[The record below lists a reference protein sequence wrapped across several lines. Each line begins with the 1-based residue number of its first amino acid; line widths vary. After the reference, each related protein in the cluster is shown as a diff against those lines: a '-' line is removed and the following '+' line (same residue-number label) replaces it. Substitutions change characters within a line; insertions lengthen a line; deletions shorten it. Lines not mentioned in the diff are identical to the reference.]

1 MEITFCPNCG
11 HQNQPGSR
19 FCEECG
25 CDLIQAARAQQA
37 QQEAQMTQ
45 QMQQQKQAQAKQ
57 QAQAQQEAQAQ
68 QRVQA
73 AKQNMAAQ
81 TSFNKPQKPQ
91 KQKKSHL
98 GLILGITIPVILIGI
113 AVILILTGVIKLPF
127 MNSGKKLEGTWYE
140 FAATTPEDGLRSLHD
155 LAVLQDKDD
164 ADIRL
169 TMTIN
174 KDGTGQL
181 IGGEEGSKT
190 LNWTESD
197 DRYTI
202 TCDGVIYTGN
212 FENDNEF
219 SMTGNDNVKLQFS
232 QDISHQ
238 IPNQIEVTPSPSPS
252 PTPTPTQDS
261 FWGTEPT
268 EAPSDV
274 GDSEEFEDFDDADE
288 DIEDDD
294 TAVDDDTYI
303 FPNSDTE
310 YLTKSDLSGM
320 SKSEINLAKNELY
333 ARHGRKFKSKE
344 LQEYFDKLLKDYDE
358 IVFIPMSS
366 GLLGT
371 CQTATML
378 ADEYDRKVHVV
389 NNQRI
394 SVTQRQSV
402 IDALNLA
409 KNGYSA
415 LEIKEILEREK
426 MESSIYITLD
436 TLKYLKK
443 GGRITPAAAAIGT
456 VLRLNPVLQI
466 QGEKLD
472 AYAKARGKA
481 SAKKIMLKAMADDM
495 EKRFADSF
503 KKGRVH
509 MEAAYAGNREE
520 AEEWAEIVKE
530 EYPQLD
536 FHMDPLSLSV
546 ACHIGYGALAI
557 ACSVYLPEDK

>member
-25 CDLIQAARAQQA
+25 CDLIQAAA
-37 QQEAQMTQ
+37 QQEAQMAQ

-113 AVILILTGVIKLPF
+113 AVILILTDVIKLPF
-127 MNSGKKLEGTWYE
+127 MDSGKKLEGTWYE

-155 LAVLQDKDD
+155 LAVLQDKEAD
-164 ADIRL
+164 DIRL

-174 KDGTGQL
+174 ADGSGQM
-181 IGGEEGSKT
+181 IGGGEGSKV
-190 LNWTESD
+190 LNWTESN

-202 TCDGVIYTGN
+202 TCDGMIYTGN
-212 FENDNEF
+212 FETDDQF
-219 SMTGNDNVKLQFS
+219 VMTGSDDVKLHFS
-232 QDISHQ
+232 QNISHQ

-261 FWGTEPT
+261 FWGTEPS

-288 DIEDDD
+288 DIE
-294 TAVDDDTYI
+294 DDDTYI

-344 LQEYFDKLLKDYDE
+344 LQEYFESKDWYVPKYSPKQWDKKGDTFFFNKYEIKNRDLLK
-358 IVFIPMSS
+358 
-366 GLLGT
+366 
-371 CQTATML
+371 
-378 ADEYDRKVHVV
+378 
-389 NNQRI
+389 
-394 SVTQRQSV
+394 
-402 IDALNLA
+402 
-409 KNGYSA
+409 
-415 LEIKEILEREK
+415 
-426 MESSIYITLD
+426 
-436 TLKYLKK
+436 KYENK
-443 GGRITPAAAAIGT
+443 
-456 VLRLNPVLQI
+456 
-466 QGEKLD
+466 
-472 AYAKARGKA
+472 
-481 SAKKIMLKAMADDM
+481 
-495 EKRFADSF
+495 
-503 KKGRVH
+503 
-509 MEAAYAGNREE
+509 
-520 AEEWAEIVKE
+520 
-530 EYPQLD
+530 
-536 FHMDPLSLSV
+536 
-546 ACHIGYGALAI
+546 
-557 ACSVYLPEDK
+557 

>member
-232 QDISHQ
+232 QNISHQ

-294 TAVDDDTYI
+294 TYI

-344 LQEYFDKLLKDYDE
+344 LQEYFESKDWYVPKYSPKQWDKKGDTFFFNKYEIKNRDLLK
-358 IVFIPMSS
+358 
-366 GLLGT
+366 
-371 CQTATML
+371 
-378 ADEYDRKVHVV
+378 
-389 NNQRI
+389 
-394 SVTQRQSV
+394 
-402 IDALNLA
+402 
-409 KNGYSA
+409 
-415 LEIKEILEREK
+415 
-426 MESSIYITLD
+426 
-436 TLKYLKK
+436 KYENK
-443 GGRITPAAAAIGT
+443 
-456 VLRLNPVLQI
+456 
-466 QGEKLD
+466 
-472 AYAKARGKA
+472 
-481 SAKKIMLKAMADDM
+481 
-495 EKRFADSF
+495 
-503 KKGRVH
+503 
-509 MEAAYAGNREE
+509 
-520 AEEWAEIVKE
+520 
-530 EYPQLD
+530 
-536 FHMDPLSLSV
+536 
-546 ACHIGYGALAI
+546 
-557 ACSVYLPEDK
+557 

>member
-37 QQEAQMTQ
+37 QQEVQMAQ

-113 AVILILTGVIKLPF
+113 AAILILTGVIKLPF
-127 MNSGKKLEGTWYE
+127 MDSGKKLEGTWYE

-155 LAVLQDKDD
+155 LAVLQDKEAD
-164 ADIRL
+164 DIRL

-174 KDGTGQL
+174 ADGSGQM
-181 IGGEEGSKT
+181 IGGGEGSKV
-190 LNWTESD
+190 LNWTESN

-202 TCDGVIYTGN
+202 TCDGMIYTGN
-212 FENDNEF
+212 FETDDQF
-219 SMTGNDNVKLQFS
+219 VMTGSDDVKLHFS
-232 QDISHQ
+232 QNISHQ

-294 TAVDDDTYI
+294 TAIDADTYI

-344 LQEYFDKLLKDYDE
+344 LKEYFESKDWYVPKYSPKQWDKKGDSFFFNKYEIKNRDLLK
-358 IVFIPMSS
+358 
-366 GLLGT
+366 
-371 CQTATML
+371 
-378 ADEYDRKVHVV
+378 
-389 NNQRI
+389 
-394 SVTQRQSV
+394 
-402 IDALNLA
+402 
-409 KNGYSA
+409 
-415 LEIKEILEREK
+415 
-426 MESSIYITLD
+426 
-436 TLKYLKK
+436 KYENK
-443 GGRITPAAAAIGT
+443 
-456 VLRLNPVLQI
+456 
-466 QGEKLD
+466 
-472 AYAKARGKA
+472 
-481 SAKKIMLKAMADDM
+481 
-495 EKRFADSF
+495 
-503 KKGRVH
+503 
-509 MEAAYAGNREE
+509 
-520 AEEWAEIVKE
+520 
-530 EYPQLD
+530 
-536 FHMDPLSLSV
+536 
-546 ACHIGYGALAI
+546 
-557 ACSVYLPEDK
+557 

>member
-1 MEITFCPNCG
+1 MEITYCPNCG

-25 CDLIQAARAQQA
+25 CDLIQAAA
-37 QQEAQMTQ
+37 QQEAQMAQ

-57 QAQAQQEAQAQ
+57 QVQAQQEAQAQ

-127 MNSGKKLEGTWYE
+127 MDSGKKLEGTWYE

-155 LAVLQDKDD
+155 LAVLQDKEAD
-164 ADIRL
+164 DIRL

-174 KDGTGQL
+174 ADGSGQM
-181 IGGEEGSKT
+181 IGGGEGSKV
-190 LNWTESD
+190 LNWTESN

-202 TCDGVIYTGN
+202 TCDGMIYTGN
-212 FENDNEF
+212 FETDDQF
-219 SMTGNDNVKLQFS
+219 VMTGSDDVKLHFS
-232 QDISHQ
+232 QNISHQ

-294 TAVDDDTYI
+294 TYI

-344 LQEYFDKLLKDYDE
+344 LQEYFENKDWYVPKYSPKQWDKKGDSFFFNKYEIKNRDLLK
-358 IVFIPMSS
+358 
-366 GLLGT
+366 
-371 CQTATML
+371 
-378 ADEYDRKVHVV
+378 
-389 NNQRI
+389 
-394 SVTQRQSV
+394 
-402 IDALNLA
+402 
-409 KNGYSA
+409 
-415 LEIKEILEREK
+415 
-426 MESSIYITLD
+426 
-436 TLKYLKK
+436 KYENK
-443 GGRITPAAAAIGT
+443 
-456 VLRLNPVLQI
+456 
-466 QGEKLD
+466 
-472 AYAKARGKA
+472 
-481 SAKKIMLKAMADDM
+481 
-495 EKRFADSF
+495 
-503 KKGRVH
+503 
-509 MEAAYAGNREE
+509 
-520 AEEWAEIVKE
+520 
-530 EYPQLD
+530 
-536 FHMDPLSLSV
+536 
-546 ACHIGYGALAI
+546 
-557 ACSVYLPEDK
+557 

>member
-37 QQEAQMTQ
+37 QQEAQMAQ
-45 QMQQQKQAQAKQ
+45 QMQQQKQAQVKQ

-81 TSFNKPQKPQ
+81 TPFNKPQKPQ

-140 FAATTPEDGLRSLHD
+140 FAAMTPEDGLRSLHD

-294 TAVDDDTYI
+294 TYI

-344 LQEYFDKLLKDYDE
+344 LQEYFESKDWYVPKYSPKQWDKKGDSFFFNKYEIKNRDLLK
-358 IVFIPMSS
+358 
-366 GLLGT
+366 
-371 CQTATML
+371 
-378 ADEYDRKVHVV
+378 
-389 NNQRI
+389 
-394 SVTQRQSV
+394 
-402 IDALNLA
+402 
-409 KNGYSA
+409 
-415 LEIKEILEREK
+415 
-426 MESSIYITLD
+426 
-436 TLKYLKK
+436 KYENK
-443 GGRITPAAAAIGT
+443 
-456 VLRLNPVLQI
+456 
-466 QGEKLD
+466 
-472 AYAKARGKA
+472 
-481 SAKKIMLKAMADDM
+481 
-495 EKRFADSF
+495 
-503 KKGRVH
+503 
-509 MEAAYAGNREE
+509 
-520 AEEWAEIVKE
+520 
-530 EYPQLD
+530 
-536 FHMDPLSLSV
+536 
-546 ACHIGYGALAI
+546 
-557 ACSVYLPEDK
+557 

>member
-274 GDSEEFEDFDDADE
+274 VDSEEFEDFDDADE

-344 LQEYFDKLLKDYDE
+344 LQEYFESKDWYVPKYSPKQWDKKGDTFFFNKYEIKNRDLLK
-358 IVFIPMSS
+358 
-366 GLLGT
+366 
-371 CQTATML
+371 
-378 ADEYDRKVHVV
+378 
-389 NNQRI
+389 
-394 SVTQRQSV
+394 
-402 IDALNLA
+402 
-409 KNGYSA
+409 
-415 LEIKEILEREK
+415 
-426 MESSIYITLD
+426 
-436 TLKYLKK
+436 KYENK
-443 GGRITPAAAAIGT
+443 
-456 VLRLNPVLQI
+456 
-466 QGEKLD
+466 
-472 AYAKARGKA
+472 
-481 SAKKIMLKAMADDM
+481 
-495 EKRFADSF
+495 
-503 KKGRVH
+503 
-509 MEAAYAGNREE
+509 
-520 AEEWAEIVKE
+520 
-530 EYPQLD
+530 
-536 FHMDPLSLSV
+536 
-546 ACHIGYGALAI
+546 
-557 ACSVYLPEDK
+557 

>member
-25 CDLIQAARAQQA
+25 CDLIQAAA
-37 QQEAQMTQ
+37 QQEAQMAQ

-113 AVILILTGVIKLPF
+113 AVILILTDVIKLPF
-127 MNSGKKLEGTWYE
+127 MDSGKKLEGTWYE

-155 LAVLQDKDD
+155 LAVLQDKEAD
-164 ADIRL
+164 DIRL

-174 KDGTGQL
+174 AVGSGQM
-181 IGGEEGSKT
+181 IGGGEGSKV
-190 LNWTESD
+190 LNWTESN

-202 TCDGVIYTGN
+202 TCDGMIYTGN
-212 FENDNEF
+212 FETDDQF
-219 SMTGNDNVKLQFS
+219 VMTGSDDVKLHFS
-232 QDISHQ
+232 QNISHQ

-294 TAVDDDTYI
+294 TYI

-344 LQEYFDKLLKDYDE
+344 LQEYFESKDWYVPKYSPKQWDKKGDTFFFNKYEIKNRDLLK
-358 IVFIPMSS
+358 
-366 GLLGT
+366 
-371 CQTATML
+371 
-378 ADEYDRKVHVV
+378 
-389 NNQRI
+389 
-394 SVTQRQSV
+394 
-402 IDALNLA
+402 
-409 KNGYSA
+409 
-415 LEIKEILEREK
+415 
-426 MESSIYITLD
+426 
-436 TLKYLKK
+436 KYENK
-443 GGRITPAAAAIGT
+443 
-456 VLRLNPVLQI
+456 
-466 QGEKLD
+466 
-472 AYAKARGKA
+472 
-481 SAKKIMLKAMADDM
+481 
-495 EKRFADSF
+495 
-503 KKGRVH
+503 
-509 MEAAYAGNREE
+509 
-520 AEEWAEIVKE
+520 
-530 EYPQLD
+530 
-536 FHMDPLSLSV
+536 
-546 ACHIGYGALAI
+546 
-557 ACSVYLPEDK
+557 

>member
-25 CDLIQAARAQQA
+25 CDLIQAAA
-37 QQEAQMTQ
+37 QQEAQMAQ

-113 AVILILTGVIKLPF
+113 AVILILTDVIKLPF
-127 MNSGKKLEGTWYE
+127 MDSGKKLEGTWYE

-155 LAVLQDKDD
+155 LAVLQDKEAD
-164 ADIRL
+164 DIRL

-174 KDGTGQL
+174 ADGSGQM
-181 IGGEEGSKT
+181 IGGGEGSKV
-190 LNWTESD
+190 LNWTESN

-202 TCDGVIYTGN
+202 TCDGMIYTGN
-212 FENDNEF
+212 FETDDQF
-219 SMTGNDNVKLQFS
+219 VMTGSDDVKLHFS
-232 QDISHQ
+232 QNISHQ

-344 LQEYFDKLLKDYDE
+344 LQEYFESKDWYVPKYSPCLLYTSPSPRD
-358 IVFIPMSS
+358 
-366 GLLGT
+366 
-371 CQTATML
+371 
-378 ADEYDRKVHVV
+378 
-389 NNQRI
+389 
-394 SVTQRQSV
+394 
-402 IDALNLA
+402 
-409 KNGYSA
+409 
-415 LEIKEILEREK
+415 
-426 MESSIYITLD
+426 
-436 TLKYLKK
+436 
-443 GGRITPAAAAIGT
+443 
-456 VLRLNPVLQI
+456 
-466 QGEKLD
+466 
-472 AYAKARGKA
+472 
-481 SAKKIMLKAMADDM
+481 
-495 EKRFADSF
+495 
-503 KKGRVH
+503 
-509 MEAAYAGNREE
+509 
-520 AEEWAEIVKE
+520 
-530 EYPQLD
+530 
-536 FHMDPLSLSV
+536 
-546 ACHIGYGALAI
+546 
-557 ACSVYLPEDK
+557 

>member
-37 QQEAQMTQ
+37 QQEAQMAQ

-113 AVILILTGVIKLPF
+113 AAILILTGVIKLPF
-127 MNSGKKLEGTWYE
+127 MDSGKKLEGTWYE

-155 LAVLQDKDD
+155 LAVLQDKEAD
-164 ADIRL
+164 DIRL

-174 KDGTGQL
+174 ADGSGQM
-181 IGGEEGSKT
+181 IGGGEGSKV
-190 LNWTESD
+190 LNWTESN

-202 TCDGVIYTGN
+202 TCDGMIYTGN
-212 FENDNEF
+212 FETDDQF
-219 SMTGNDNVKLQFS
+219 VMTGSDDVKLHFS
-232 QDISHQ
+232 QNISHQ

-294 TAVDDDTYI
+294 TYI

-344 LQEYFDKLLKDYDE
+344 LQEYFESKDWYVPKYSPKQWDKKGDSFFFNKYEIKNRDLLK
-358 IVFIPMSS
+358 
-366 GLLGT
+366 
-371 CQTATML
+371 
-378 ADEYDRKVHVV
+378 
-389 NNQRI
+389 
-394 SVTQRQSV
+394 
-402 IDALNLA
+402 
-409 KNGYSA
+409 
-415 LEIKEILEREK
+415 
-426 MESSIYITLD
+426 
-436 TLKYLKK
+436 KYENK
-443 GGRITPAAAAIGT
+443 
-456 VLRLNPVLQI
+456 
-466 QGEKLD
+466 
-472 AYAKARGKA
+472 
-481 SAKKIMLKAMADDM
+481 
-495 EKRFADSF
+495 
-503 KKGRVH
+503 
-509 MEAAYAGNREE
+509 
-520 AEEWAEIVKE
+520 
-530 EYPQLD
+530 
-536 FHMDPLSLSV
+536 
-546 ACHIGYGALAI
+546 
-557 ACSVYLPEDK
+557 

>member
-81 TSFNKPQKPQ
+81 TAFNKPQKPQ

-113 AVILILTGVIKLPF
+113 AAILILTGVIKLPF
-127 MNSGKKLEGTWYE
+127 MDSGKKLEGTWYE

-155 LAVLQDKDD
+155 LAVLQDKEAD
-164 ADIRL
+164 DIRL

-174 KDGTGQL
+174 ADGSGQM
-181 IGGEEGSKT
+181 IGGGEGSKV
-190 LNWTESD
+190 LNWTESN

-202 TCDGVIYTGN
+202 TCDGMIYTGN
-212 FENDNEF
+212 FETDDQF
-219 SMTGNDNVKLQFS
+219 VMTGSDDVKLHFS
-232 QDISHQ
+232 QNISHQ

-294 TAVDDDTYI
+294 TYI

-310 YLTKSDLSGM
+310 YLTNSDLSGM

-344 LQEYFDKLLKDYDE
+344 LQEYFESKDWYVPKYSPKQWDKKGDSFFFNKYEIKNRDLLK
-358 IVFIPMSS
+358 
-366 GLLGT
+366 
-371 CQTATML
+371 
-378 ADEYDRKVHVV
+378 
-389 NNQRI
+389 
-394 SVTQRQSV
+394 
-402 IDALNLA
+402 
-409 KNGYSA
+409 
-415 LEIKEILEREK
+415 
-426 MESSIYITLD
+426 
-436 TLKYLKK
+436 KYENK
-443 GGRITPAAAAIGT
+443 
-456 VLRLNPVLQI
+456 
-466 QGEKLD
+466 
-472 AYAKARGKA
+472 
-481 SAKKIMLKAMADDM
+481 
-495 EKRFADSF
+495 
-503 KKGRVH
+503 
-509 MEAAYAGNREE
+509 
-520 AEEWAEIVKE
+520 
-530 EYPQLD
+530 
-536 FHMDPLSLSV
+536 
-546 ACHIGYGALAI
+546 
-557 ACSVYLPEDK
+557 

>member
-25 CDLIQAARAQQA
+25 CDLIQAAA
-37 QQEAQMTQ
+37 QQEAQMAQ

-113 AVILILTGVIKLPF
+113 AVILILTDVIKLPF
-127 MNSGKKLEGTWYE
+127 MDSGKKLEGTWYE

-155 LAVLQDKDD
+155 LAVLQDKEAD
-164 ADIRL
+164 DIRL

-174 KDGTGQL
+174 VDGSGQM
-181 IGGEEGSKT
+181 IGGGEGSKV
-190 LNWTESD
+190 LNWTESN

-202 TCDGVIYTGN
+202 TCDGMIYTGN
-212 FENDNEF
+212 FETDDQF
-219 SMTGNDNVKLQFS
+219 VMTGSDDVKLHFS
-232 QDISHQ
+232 QNISHQ

-294 TAVDDDTYI
+294 TYI

-344 LQEYFDKLLKDYDE
+344 LQEYFESKDWYVPKYSPKQWDKKGDTFFFNKYEIKNRDLLK
-358 IVFIPMSS
+358 
-366 GLLGT
+366 
-371 CQTATML
+371 
-378 ADEYDRKVHVV
+378 
-389 NNQRI
+389 
-394 SVTQRQSV
+394 
-402 IDALNLA
+402 
-409 KNGYSA
+409 
-415 LEIKEILEREK
+415 
-426 MESSIYITLD
+426 
-436 TLKYLKK
+436 KYENK
-443 GGRITPAAAAIGT
+443 
-456 VLRLNPVLQI
+456 
-466 QGEKLD
+466 
-472 AYAKARGKA
+472 
-481 SAKKIMLKAMADDM
+481 
-495 EKRFADSF
+495 
-503 KKGRVH
+503 
-509 MEAAYAGNREE
+509 
-520 AEEWAEIVKE
+520 
-530 EYPQLD
+530 
-536 FHMDPLSLSV
+536 
-546 ACHIGYGALAI
+546 
-557 ACSVYLPEDK
+557 

>member
-25 CDLIQAARAQQA
+25 CDLIQAAA
-37 QQEAQMTQ
+37 QQEAQMAQ

-113 AVILILTGVIKLPF
+113 AVILILTDVIKLPF
-127 MNSGKKLEGTWYE
+127 MDSGKKLEGTWYE

-155 LAVLQDKDD
+155 LAVLQDKEAD
-164 ADIRL
+164 DIRL

-174 KDGTGQL
+174 ADGSGQM
-181 IGGEEGSKT
+181 IGGGEGSKV
-190 LNWTESD
+190 LNWTESN

-202 TCDGVIYTGN
+202 TCDGMIYTGN
-212 FENDNEF
+212 FETDDQF
-219 SMTGNDNVKLQFS
+219 VMTGSDDVKLHFS
-232 QDISHQ
+232 QNISHQ

-294 TAVDDDTYI
+294 TYI

-344 LQEYFDKLLKDYDE
+344 LQEYFESKDWYVPKYSPKQWDTKGDTFFFNKYEIKNRDLLK
-358 IVFIPMSS
+358 
-366 GLLGT
+366 
-371 CQTATML
+371 
-378 ADEYDRKVHVV
+378 
-389 NNQRI
+389 
-394 SVTQRQSV
+394 
-402 IDALNLA
+402 
-409 KNGYSA
+409 
-415 LEIKEILEREK
+415 
-426 MESSIYITLD
+426 
-436 TLKYLKK
+436 KYENK
-443 GGRITPAAAAIGT
+443 
-456 VLRLNPVLQI
+456 
-466 QGEKLD
+466 
-472 AYAKARGKA
+472 
-481 SAKKIMLKAMADDM
+481 
-495 EKRFADSF
+495 
-503 KKGRVH
+503 
-509 MEAAYAGNREE
+509 
-520 AEEWAEIVKE
+520 
-530 EYPQLD
+530 
-536 FHMDPLSLSV
+536 
-546 ACHIGYGALAI
+546 
-557 ACSVYLPEDK
+557 

>member
-268 EAPSDV
+268 EASSDV

-344 LQEYFDKLLKDYDE
+344 LQEYFESKDWYVPKYSPKQWDKKGDTFFFNKYEIKNRDLLK
-358 IVFIPMSS
+358 
-366 GLLGT
+366 
-371 CQTATML
+371 
-378 ADEYDRKVHVV
+378 
-389 NNQRI
+389 
-394 SVTQRQSV
+394 
-402 IDALNLA
+402 
-409 KNGYSA
+409 
-415 LEIKEILEREK
+415 
-426 MESSIYITLD
+426 
-436 TLKYLKK
+436 KYENK
-443 GGRITPAAAAIGT
+443 
-456 VLRLNPVLQI
+456 
-466 QGEKLD
+466 
-472 AYAKARGKA
+472 
-481 SAKKIMLKAMADDM
+481 
-495 EKRFADSF
+495 
-503 KKGRVH
+503 
-509 MEAAYAGNREE
+509 
-520 AEEWAEIVKE
+520 
-530 EYPQLD
+530 
-536 FHMDPLSLSV
+536 
-546 ACHIGYGALAI
+546 
-557 ACSVYLPEDK
+557 

>member
-25 CDLIQAARAQQA
+25 CDLIQAAA
-37 QQEAQMTQ
+37 QQEAQMAQ
-45 QMQQQKQAQAKQ
+45 QMQQQV
-57 QAQAQQEAQAQ
+57 QAQQEAQAQ

-127 MNSGKKLEGTWYE
+127 MDSGKKLEGTWYE

-155 LAVLQDKDD
+155 LAVLQDKEAD
-164 ADIRL
+164 DIRL

-174 KDGTGQL
+174 ADGSGQM
-181 IGGEEGSKT
+181 IGGGEGSKV
-190 LNWTESD
+190 LNWTESN

-202 TCDGVIYTGN
+202 TCDGMIYTGN
-212 FENDNEF
+212 FETDDQF
-219 SMTGNDNVKLQFS
+219 VMTGSDDVKLHFS
-232 QDISHQ
+232 QNISHQ

-274 GDSEEFEDFDDADE
+274 GDSEEFEDFDDTDE

-344 LQEYFDKLLKDYDE
+344 LQEYFESKDWYVPKYSPKQWDKKGDTFFFNKYEIKNRDLLK
-358 IVFIPMSS
+358 
-366 GLLGT
+366 
-371 CQTATML
+371 
-378 ADEYDRKVHVV
+378 
-389 NNQRI
+389 
-394 SVTQRQSV
+394 
-402 IDALNLA
+402 
-409 KNGYSA
+409 
-415 LEIKEILEREK
+415 
-426 MESSIYITLD
+426 
-436 TLKYLKK
+436 KYENK
-443 GGRITPAAAAIGT
+443 
-456 VLRLNPVLQI
+456 
-466 QGEKLD
+466 
-472 AYAKARGKA
+472 
-481 SAKKIMLKAMADDM
+481 
-495 EKRFADSF
+495 
-503 KKGRVH
+503 
-509 MEAAYAGNREE
+509 
-520 AEEWAEIVKE
+520 
-530 EYPQLD
+530 
-536 FHMDPLSLSV
+536 
-546 ACHIGYGALAI
+546 
-557 ACSVYLPEDK
+557 

>member
-294 TAVDDDTYI
+294 TYI

-344 LQEYFDKLLKDYDE
+344 LQEYFESKDWYVPKYSPKQWDKKGDTFFFNKYEIKNRDLLK
-358 IVFIPMSS
+358 
-366 GLLGT
+366 
-371 CQTATML
+371 
-378 ADEYDRKVHVV
+378 
-389 NNQRI
+389 
-394 SVTQRQSV
+394 
-402 IDALNLA
+402 
-409 KNGYSA
+409 
-415 LEIKEILEREK
+415 
-426 MESSIYITLD
+426 
-436 TLKYLKK
+436 KYENK
-443 GGRITPAAAAIGT
+443 
-456 VLRLNPVLQI
+456 
-466 QGEKLD
+466 
-472 AYAKARGKA
+472 
-481 SAKKIMLKAMADDM
+481 
-495 EKRFADSF
+495 
-503 KKGRVH
+503 
-509 MEAAYAGNREE
+509 
-520 AEEWAEIVKE
+520 
-530 EYPQLD
+530 
-536 FHMDPLSLSV
+536 
-546 ACHIGYGALAI
+546 
-557 ACSVYLPEDK
+557 